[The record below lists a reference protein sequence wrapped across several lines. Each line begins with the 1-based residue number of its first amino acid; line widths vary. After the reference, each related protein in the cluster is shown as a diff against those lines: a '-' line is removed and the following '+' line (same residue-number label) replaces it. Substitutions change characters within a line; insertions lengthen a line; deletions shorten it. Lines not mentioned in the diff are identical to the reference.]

1 MKTIAKTKAILI
13 ANTAETMA
21 EVMVAFIVLMLV
33 MALFAQGLRYA
44 ASAETYAKDNTVRYD
59 ESLLDLQRTLALG
72 GEGAQSMGEPE
83 SRTLDADTNAFEDS
97 DKNSLKL
104 SQYGVRQTGDTAWN
118 FYWVFDAR

>member
-1 MKTIAKTKAILI
+1 MKIVAKTKAILI

-21 EVMVAFIVLMLV
+21 EVLVAFIVLTLV

-44 ASAETYAKDNTVRYD
+44 ASAETYAKDNTVKYD
-59 ESLLDLQRTLALG
+59 ESLLKLQKTLAVG
-72 GEGAQSMGEPE
+72 GEGAENIGEAQ
-83 SRTLDADTNAFEDS
+83 SRTLDADTDTFEDS

-104 SQYGVRQTGDTAWN
+104 TQYGVKQNGDTAWN

>member
-1 MKTIAKTKAILI
+1 MKIVAKTKAILI

-21 EVMVAFIVLMLV
+21 EVLVAFIVLTLV

-44 ASAETYAKDNTVRYD
+44 ASAETYAKDNTVKYD
-59 ESLLDLQRTLALG
+59 ESLLKLQKTLAVG
-72 GEGAQSMGEPE
+72 GEGAENMGEAQ
-83 SRTLDADTNAFEDS
+83 SRTLDADTDTFEDS

-104 SQYGVRQTGDTAWN
+104 TQYGVKQNGDTAWN

>member
-1 MKTIAKTKAILI
+1 MKIVAKTKAILI

-21 EVMVAFIVLMLV
+21 EVLVAFIVLTLV

-44 ASAETYAKDNTVRYD
+44 TSAETYAKDNTVKYD
-59 ESLLDLQRTLALG
+59 ESLLKLQKTLAVG
-72 GEGAQSMGEPE
+72 GEGAENIGEAQ
-83 SRTLDADTNAFEDS
+83 SRTLDADTDTFEDS

-104 SQYGVRQTGDTAWN
+104 TQYGVKQNGDTAWN

>member
-1 MKTIAKTKAILI
+1 MKIVAKTKAILI

-59 ESLLDLQRTLALG
+59 ESLLNLQRTLALG

-97 DKNSLKL
+97 EKNSLKL

>member
-1 MKTIAKTKAILI
+1 MKIVAKTKAILI

-44 ASAETYAKDNTVRYD
+44 ASAESYAKDNTVKCD
-59 ESLLDLQRTLALG
+59 ESLLKLQKTLAVG
-72 GEGAQSMGEPE
+72 GEGAENMGEPE
-83 SRTLDADTNAFEDS
+83 SRSLNADTGAFEDS
-97 DKNSLKL
+97 AKNSLKL
-104 SQYGVRQTGDTAWN
+104 TQYGVKQEGDIAWN

>member
-1 MKTIAKTKAILI
+1 MKIVAKTKAILI

-21 EVMVAFIVLMLV
+21 EVLVAFIVLTLV

-44 ASAETYAKDNTVRYD
+44 ASAETYAKDNTVKYD
-59 ESLLDLQRTLALG
+59 ESLLKLQKTLAVG
-72 GEGAQSMGEPE
+72 GVGAENMGEAQ
-83 SRTLDADTNAFEDS
+83 SRTLDADTDTFEDS

-104 SQYGVRQTGDTAWN
+104 TQYGVKQNGDTAWN